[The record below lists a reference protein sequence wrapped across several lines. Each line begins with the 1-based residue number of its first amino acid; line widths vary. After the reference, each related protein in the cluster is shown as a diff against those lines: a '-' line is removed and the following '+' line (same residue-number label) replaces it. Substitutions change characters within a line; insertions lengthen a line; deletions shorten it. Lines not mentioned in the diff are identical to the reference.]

1 MPLTQPKNDLSDEN
15 NVAGVILAA
24 GESSRFGKPKQLSSF
39 REKTFI
45 ENVVETALT
54 AALFPVVVVLGSHLE
69 EIKPVLEKYNGLI
82 TIIENPNWNEGQ
94 SSSIRVAIQSIKK
107 NCKAAIFLL
116 VDQPQI
122 EPELVLALISD
133 YFRERNNIIA
143 PFVGERRGNPV
154 LFDKVCFSQLNSLTG
169 DQGGRTI
176 FEKFGLTRLNWEDKR
191 ILFDVDIPEDYEE
204 LKAIYE

>member
-54 AALFPVVVVLGSHLE
+54 AVLFPVVVVLGSHLE

-154 LFDKVCFSQLNSLTG
+154 LFDKVCFCQLNSLTG